1 MMEYIDNLS
10 LEELEEQLAHNTNL
24 TLDLI
29 RKWYSQDVVDIFQ
42 QRCDKIKTL
51 LSNYNDG
58 QSDNPTIE

>member
-58 QSDNPTIE
+58 QSDNPTLE

>member
-29 RKWYSQDVVDIFQ
+29 RK
-42 QRCDKIKTL
+42 
-51 LSNYNDG
+51 
-58 QSDNPTIE
+58 